1 MLLNL
6 SFVTCLLK
14 LSHGSLN
21 GEIPFKTIWDQ
32 THFCMCSGLQ
42 FWEFESIP
50 IKEVAH
56 VASFPCKVLSS

>member
-42 FWEFESIP
+42 FWEFEGMP